1 MARQLLTTR
10 QTAQRLGISMTTF
23 YRVRAKLMAKGLK
36 STKVG
41 SGTKY
46 LESSL
51 DKLIDR
57 AINAGR
63 PVV

>member
-1 MARQLLTTR
+1 
-10 QTAQRLGISMTTF
+10 MTTF

-41 SGTKY
+41 GGTKY

-51 DKLIDR
+51 DRVIDNTID
-57 AINAGR
+57 ADR
-63 PVV
+63 PVC